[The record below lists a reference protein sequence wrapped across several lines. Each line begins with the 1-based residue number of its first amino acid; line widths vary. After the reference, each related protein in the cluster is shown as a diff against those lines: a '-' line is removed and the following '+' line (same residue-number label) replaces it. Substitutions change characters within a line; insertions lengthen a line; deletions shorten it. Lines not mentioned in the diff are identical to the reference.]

1 MGKKKGK
8 RGKAKKVD
16 QLISALIGGGE
27 LLHYEEEEEWQE
39 EDEETSWLD
48 EEWQCKSART
58 KTTFR
63 KRSERQWVRR
73 KAKKVRKQEK
83 LNKD

>member
-27 LLHYEEEEEWQE
+27 LMHYEEEEEELE
-39 EDEETSWLD
+39 EDEEDID
-48 EEWQCKSART
+48 EEWQLKGARG

-63 KRSERQWVRR
+63 KRSER
-73 KAKKVRKQEK
+73 
-83 LNKD
+83 

>member
-27 LLHYEEEEEWQE
+27 LMHYEEEEEEWE
-39 EDEETSWLD
+39 EDEEEDID
-48 EEWQCKSART
+48 EEWQCKSARG

-73 KAKKVRKQEK
+73 KAKKVRKPK
-83 LNKD
+83 KS